1 MRQNSVERFLEKR
14 SRSLFFVSN
23 FKTFSDISFDLTK
36 FVHLV
41 YWVIIVTYYNN
52 ILRLN
57 MFDKEQISR
66 GFNWWLGKQ
75 LSVLF
80 WNIAKTCVFIA
91 LFVIL
96 LWLSK

>member
-1 MRQNSVERFLEKR
+1 
-14 SRSLFFVSN
+14 
-23 FKTFSDISFDLTK
+23 
-36 FVHLV
+36 
-41 YWVIIVTYYNN
+41 
-52 ILRLN
+52 